1 MLCWD
6 IIHDLFCPLVE
17 SYVNG
22 AAREAGSAAEVA
34 ASRIRRQKYAGM
46 ADMSLRQLRLLVYSA
61 RLLLN
66 DLDRRISQNSRE
78 AACRYELFIPT
89 HLANGAAH
97 QYCFVACQFQPLTT
111 WIESAFSFT
120 FSSYF

>member
-1 MLCWD
+1 VKQVRQQKL
-6 IIHDLFCPLVE
+6 PLL
-17 SYVNG
+17 
-22 AAREAGSAAEVA
+22 
-34 ASRIRRQKYAGM
+34 ASEGKNMQAWPICHGRF
-46 ADMSLRQLRLLVYSA
+46 LLVYSA